1 MKESLESPKNKENFL
16 ESLLF
21 KVFPIRLFK
30 KLSVLTGEYFRTVVR
45 VFSIRSLLR
54 FLIILY
60 LYLLNTVPM
69 CSLILINY
77 FINPLQRLRTS

>member
-30 KLSVLTGEYFRTVVR
+30 KLSVLTGEYFRTIVR
-45 VFSIRSLLR
+45 DNTALEIPFEVA
-54 FLIILY
+54 
-60 LYLLNTVPM
+60 YLLLFPTVA
-69 CSLILINY
+69 L
-77 FINPLQRLRTS
+77 